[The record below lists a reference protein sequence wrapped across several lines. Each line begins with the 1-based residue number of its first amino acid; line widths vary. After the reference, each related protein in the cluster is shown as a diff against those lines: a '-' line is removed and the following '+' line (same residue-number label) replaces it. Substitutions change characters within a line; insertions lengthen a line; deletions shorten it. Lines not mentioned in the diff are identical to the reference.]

1 MTGTVPDWGT
11 VVPVDDVG
19 YPDSRALLALA
30 DHELVQLITQLEIAR
45 YQGWRNH
52 GNLWVSELLRMTK
65 RWGNVYAADGDLTG
79 AQVLDYGCGT
89 GVEAK
94 QYAAAGAVVSLAD
107 ISQANVDL
115 AARVLRIHGYGDQ
128 VGSQWVVSADPGVHP
143 LAGLLPRLAG
153 FYDVIHC
160 AGVLHHIRDPQP
172 VMADFAELLDSD
184 GELRLMLYSD
194 RAWEIATGTTPP
206 DDTALDPLL
215 PQYVR
220 TMDGVG
226 EFADWYDATKLTAE
240 FGDLFSLTRCTYLT
254 PDGRYLAAILEP
266 R

>member
-19 YPDSRALLALA
+19 YPDSRALKALA
-30 DHELVQLITQLEIAR
+30 DHELVQLITQLQITR

-65 RWGNVYAADGDLTG
+65 RWGNVYSHDGDLTG

-89 GVEAK
+89 GVEGL
-94 QYAAAGAVVSLAD
+94 QYARAGAVVSVAD
-107 ISQANVDL
+107 LSQANVDL
-115 AARVLRIHGYGDQ
+115 ATRVLQIHGYGEQ
-128 VGSQWVVSADPGVHP
+128 VGDRWVIGTEPGF
-143 LAGLLPRLAG
+143 LPRLAG
-153 FYDVIHC
+153 FFDVIHC

-172 VMADFAELLDSD
+172 VMAEFAELLEPD

-206 DDTALDPLL
+206 DDTALDPAL

-220 TMDGVG
+220 TMDAVG

-240 FGDLFSLTRCTYLT
+240 FGDLFTLTRCTYLT
-254 PDGRYLAAILEP
+254 PDRRYLAAILEP